1 MADEEQHQD
10 QSNSLDNGG
19 GEQKNVKFSP
29 STEFATEDLSDD
41 SQGPEEEVKTT
52 TTTYAVAREGSPL
65 SLLATIDEE
74 QQQRQSLK
82 KLNDCCG
89 DRPGVTFTPSTQFC
103 TEDCLNLQEDVEQ
116 FLTSEEEALASS
128 EDEEQPLL
136 LSTSPCSC
144 KDTTP
149 SLPPLLSTIKEKA
162 NDVKNTIVAETIK
175 KMPFTTRTP
184 TPPPVVTPVV
194 TTQEMKNTTTIPV
207 AITPGVNSATT
218 PAAVLVLPAT
228 ETTPLLDHIGSSSKI
243 SGMDSIA
250 TFGTTF
256 TAATEIQFH
265 TPHNVTTTTPLTS
278 SGQPP
283 QQSHSNARR
292 ESIMSTMSALTY
304 NEDDIELR
312 LSDFIEGDFDT
323 EIPMTHDD
331 NNNNNNNRTEQST
344 YNTINLYRNT
354 TCTGAKRP
362 ERQSI
367 LANKRLSRHSR
378 NILVSPRRT
387 SSFTELGDMY
397 ETVPTQLTDNVKLV
411 TNEQM
416 YYEGSHKGQIY
427 YAESSFF
434 QNHQSPKY
442 AVTISCDIYRQILQE
457 MDDANSTAC
466 GLYFC
471 CHGGDGAH
479 TGVSSSDYVDIKLAW
494 SLVLAI
500 FAVLLVIDYTF
511 PWPEDD
517 HTSDDMFS
525 AQLLH

>member
-103 TEDCLNLQEDVEQ
+103 IEDCLNLQEDVEQ
-116 FLTSEEEALASS
+116 FLTSEDEIMASTV
-128 EDEEQPLL
+128 DEEQPLL

-184 TPPPVVTPVV
+184 TPPPVVAPVV
-194 TTQEMKNTTTIPV
+194 TTQEMKVTNTIPV

-228 ETTPLLDHIGSSSKI
+228 ETTPLMDHIGSSSKI
-243 SGMDSIA
+243 SDMDTIA
-250 TFGTTF
+250 TSGTTF

-265 TPHNVTTTTPLTS
+265 TPHNVTTNIPLAS

-283 QQSHSNARR
+283 QQPHSNARR

-304 NEDDIELR
+304 NEDDIEHR
-312 LSDFIEGDFDT
+312 LSDFINGDFDV
-323 EIPMTHDD
+323 EIPMNHD
-331 NNNNNNNRTEQST
+331 NNNNNSNNNRTEQST

-362 ERQSI
+362 ARQSI

-397 ETVPTQLTDNVKLV
+397 ETVP
-411 TNEQM
+411 
-416 YYEGSHKGQIY
+416 
-427 YAESSFF
+427 
-434 QNHQSPKY
+434 
-442 AVTISCDIYRQILQE
+442 
-457 MDDANSTAC
+457 
-466 GLYFC
+466 
-471 CHGGDGAH
+471 
-479 TGVSSSDYVDIKLAW
+479 
-494 SLVLAI
+494 
-500 FAVLLVIDYTF
+500 
-511 PWPEDD
+511 
-517 HTSDDMFS
+517 
-525 AQLLH
+525 